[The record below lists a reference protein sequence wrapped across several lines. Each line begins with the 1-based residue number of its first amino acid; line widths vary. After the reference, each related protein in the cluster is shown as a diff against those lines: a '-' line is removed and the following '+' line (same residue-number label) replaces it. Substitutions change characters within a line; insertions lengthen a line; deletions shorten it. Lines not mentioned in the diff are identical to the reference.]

1 MLVNLN
7 IIQYYI
13 FSIQIFLTYSIYF
26 IFELNEI
33 SLNSSFPNQTYFPYA
48 SSCAKSNNHSHD
60 IFMQRIRNNFRFQSN
75 IRQNIHLQ
83 RDCSQLT
90 EKYRR
95 YPITSG
101 IIFLAERKV
110 VPSLI
115 CAVTKRE
122 REVLVPLVNLSSLF
136 YTCSL
141 TLFIFKRYFGSRRT
155 AKPETL
161 PVARPSRFNGGNNPW
176 KTLDTPWGILRGIS
190 D

>member
-60 IFMQRIRNNFRFQSN
+60 IFMQRIRNNFRFQSH
-75 IRQNIHLQ
+75 IQNIHLQ

-122 REVLVPLVNLSSLF
+122 RGPCSTCEFLFSLLYVF
-136 YTCSL
+136 
-141 TLFIFKRYFGSRRT
+141 
-155 AKPETL
+155 
-161 PVARPSRFNGGNNPW
+161 
-176 KTLDTPWGILRGIS
+176 S
-190 D
+190 DSFHL

>member
-33 SLNSSFPNQTYFPYA
+33 SLNSSFSNQSYFPYA
-48 SSCAKSNNHSHD
+48 SFCAKSNNHSHD
-60 IFMQRIRNNFRFQSN
+60 IFMQRIRNNFRFQSH

-122 REVLVPLVNLSSLF
+122 RGPCSTCESLF
-136 YTCSL
+136 SL
-141 TLFIFKRYFGSRRT
+141 LYVF
-155 AKPETL
+155 
-161 PVARPSRFNGGNNPW
+161 
-176 KTLDTPWGILRGIS
+176 S
-190 D
+190 DSFHL